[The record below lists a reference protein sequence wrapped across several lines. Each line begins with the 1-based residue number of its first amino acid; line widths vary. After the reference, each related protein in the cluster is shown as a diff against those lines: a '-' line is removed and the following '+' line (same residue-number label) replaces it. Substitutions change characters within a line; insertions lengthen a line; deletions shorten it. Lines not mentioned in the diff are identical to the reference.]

1 MIRTRFITMI
11 CAAALVC
18 VATSSVYA
26 QVGKG
31 IADLNSMPEAA
42 LAALPNV
49 TPAIAKALV
58 AKRPFA
64 SIVDANAW
72 LLSQGLTQAQA
83 TELYGKAFVHVNLNT
98 ATREEILLIPGAGN
112 RMTRDHLLV
121 ESSDHGFGPDR
132 CGGRIALRN
141 SLTACRDCQQ
151 RKTGEPHW
159 PGWLED
165 PHARLL

>member
-1 MIRTRFITMI
+1 MIIEFETETLPKSLRIRPPIR
-11 CAAALVC
+11 ALIDPHFQL
-18 VATSSVYA
+18 TEGRL
-26 QVGKG
+26 VGG
-31 IADLNSMPEAA
+31 ARI
-42 LAALPNV
+42 LPNPVSEAGRVVIEATMQSPAEIWPEDLRV
-49 TPAIAKALV
+49 T
-58 AKRPFA
+58 
-64 SIVDANAW
+64 
-72 LLSQGLTQAQA
+72 
-83 TELYGKAFVHVNLNT
+83 H
-98 ATREEILLIPGAGN
+98 AGN

-141 SLTACRDCQQ
+141 GLTACRDCQQ